1 MPFQLKP
8 ASVEVSI
15 SRSRVA
21 VPLFLAGKL
30 LPKLKIQGT
39 RLLPKHIQ
47 PCSGLFFFFG
57 TWLSEWLRAFIQYIC
72 PLPPSLTTKIRHE
85 YAAVFW
91 VPVSTKIRCLVR
103 WPRLWSLV
111 SLAPLSPVCD
121 LRNPYPLPLVL
132 SMLCLKASLDNP

>member
-1 MPFQLKP
+1 MPFQLKQ

-15 SRSRVA
+15 SKSRVA

-39 RLLPKHIQ
+39 RFLPKHIQ
-47 PCSGLFFFFG
+47 PCSGLFFFFW
-57 TWLSEWLRAFIQYIC
+57 TWLSEWVRAFIQHIC

-85 YAAVFW
+85 YATVFW

-103 WPRLWSLV
+103 WPRLWSLG
-111 SLAPLSPVCD
+111 SSTPLCPVCD
-121 LRNPYPLPLVL
+121 LHNPYPLPPVL